1 MAAINKNFVVKNG
14 LEISTD
20 LIIADANTRKVGIG
34 TTVPRYTLHVNG
46 GIGVTNAYVSGITT
60 VINELRVGTGGTIFS
75 VIAGPAGV
83 GQSVG
88 VGTAN
93 PAFLLD
99 IRSPVSTG
107 QTALYV
113 QGDVRITGDLSAD
126 DITFDDAT
134 LSNLTVTEAL
144 NVTSP
149 GISTFG
155 GYVDINSDVDISG
168 TLNVSGI
175 TTLGSYVDIN
185 NSVDVSG
192 ALNVVGLST
201 LGGYVDINNSVDISN
216 NLNVTG
222 IATIA
227 TVDINAGEI
236 DVTRIG
242 TGNLSVTGIGTIV
255 NGFITN
261 LTGTAG
267 TITTFDSTNGTITNL
282 TGTAGTIT
290 TFNST
295 NGTITNLTGTAGTIT
310 TFNSTNST
318 ITNLTGTNVFY
329 SGIGTVGSLSIG
341 STQVISSARELQ
353 NIVTLDATTTATIE
367 AAIANA
373 PNTFTD
379 LTVTGISTLGTVRIS
394 SGIITATSGIVT
406 YFGDGNFL
414 NLTSNPSRGI
424 GIGTTGGLVGYGIT
438 FLDLKG
444 AGVSTTFY
452 NSSVGIATIFFE
464 GGGGGSGSI
473 GIGSTFTG
481 GAANGDLF
489 YHIDYGR
496 IFVYYDEV
504 VLGIGTDAFWVDAA
518 PFNVGIITALSNVSF
533 SPGSAVAPSMFFIGD
548 NQTGFFSP
556 GNGQFTVVSSGSSV
570 LNVNASGINI
580 TGIATITNASG
591 TVKIGIGTTALL
603 VEGNARVTGIL
614 TVGSSSITLDGT
626 TNTINV
632 GTGLTLS
639 SSGINIT
646 GVITATSFSGSGSGL
661 TGVGLG
667 TTGSINTSGI
677 ITATSFFGSGSGLT
691 GVGLGTTGSIN
702 TSGIITA
709 SSFSGNGSGLTGVA
723 ATTLTIGAGTTALP
737 SISPTG
743 DTNTGIFFPSADTI
757 AFGEGGA
764 EAMRVDSS
772 GRLLIGTS
780 TSRVVG
786 GGTGPLQ
793 VESTSNSRPITNV
806 ANENSIY
813 GPGFALGK
821 SRGASVG
828 SNTIVQSN
836 DHIGFIDFCGA
847 DGSDLEVAATISAFV
862 DGTPGTNDMP
872 GRLVFSTTADG
883 ASSPTERMRITSA
896 GVLSL
901 SGAPTGF
908 TGQDPVKFG
917 VSKRSSSGECLV
929 HIEGHD
935 GNSPGANT
943 YALRISHNADAG
955 NAASAAL
962 RIDHTNPAG
971 GSGGPLIQAFGNFSN
986 GTTQKLWEV
995 YSYGQQ
1001 VINRPANDGSLID
1014 FQQAQTVEGS
1024 ISVSGTTVS
1033 YNGAHLSRWSQLASG
1048 AVRIEILRGTVLSNL
1063 DEMCEWIDTPT
1074 EAVLWQEGDEL
1085 PEGVSVGDIKEPA
1098 NPGGPQDNEQL
1109 NRMKVSEVEGDKNVS
1124 GVFQCWDDDDDT
1136 YINDFYCAMTGDFI
1150 IRIADGVTVERGDL
1164 LMSAGDG
1171 TAKPQDDDII
1181 RSKTVA
1187 KVTSTNVTCTY
1198 EDGSY
1203 CVPCVLM
1210 AC

>member
-1 MAAINKNFVVKNG
+1 MSISKNFVVRNG
-14 LEISTD
+14 FEVSTD
-20 LIIADANTRKVGIG
+20 LILANADTNKVGVG
-34 TTVPRYTLHVNG
+34 TTAPQYTLHVNG
-46 GIGVTNAYVSGITT
+46 GIGATDFYLTGIGTFA
-60 VINELRVGTGGTIFS
+60 NELNVGLGGTVLTVLGIGNS
-75 VIAGPAGV
+75 IGI
-83 GQSVG
+83 
-88 VGTAN
+88 GTAL
-93 PAFLLD
+93 PQYLLD

-113 QGDVRITGDLSAD
+113 QGDVRITGDLNLD
-126 DITFDDAT
+126 DVTLDDAT
-134 LSNLTVTEAL
+134 IQDLTVTNTLFTAG
-144 NVTSP
+144 V
-149 GISTFG
+149 STFNSN
-155 GYVDINSDVDISG
+155 VFINAA
-168 TLNVSGI
+168 LNVSGI

-185 NSVDVSG
+185 NSVDISG
-192 ALNVVGLST
+192 ALNIVGLSTLGGYVDINNSVDVGVDLNVVGLST

-216 NLNVTG
+216 NLNVVGVTTLATADINAGEIDVTRIGTGNLNVSG

-242 TGNLSVTGIGTIV
+242 TGNLNVTGIATIATISV
-255 NGFITN
+255 VGAALSN
-261 LTGTAG
+261 LT
-267 TITTFDSTNGTITNL
+267 
-282 TGTAGTIT
+282 
-290 TFNST
+290 
-295 NGTITNLTGTAGTIT
+295 
-310 TFNSTNST
+310 
-318 ITNLTGTNVFY
+318 V
-329 SGIGTVGSLSIG
+329 SGI
-341 STQVISSARELQ
+341 STLA
-353 NIVTLDATTTATIE
+353 IVDINGGDIE
-367 AAIANA
+367 VSNVD
-373 PNTFTD
+373 TTD
-379 LTVTGISTLGTVRIS
+379 LNVTGISTLGTVRVS

-406 YFGDGNFL
+406 YFGDGQYL
-414 NLTSNPSRGI
+414 NLSNSPYKGI

-556 GNGQFTVVSSGSSV
+556 GTGQFTVVSSGSSV
-570 LNVNASGINI
+570 LNVNASGIRV
-580 TGIATITNASG
+580 TGVTTITNASG
-591 TVKIGIGTTALL
+591 TVTIGIGTTALL

-639 SSGINIT
+639 SSGINVV
-646 GVITATSFSGSGSGL
+646 GVITATSFSGNGSGL
-661 TGVGLG
+661 IGVSAGIG
-667 TTGSINTSGI
+667 TTGSVNTSGI
-677 ITATSFFGSGSGLT
+677 ITATSFF
-691 GVGLGTTGSIN
+691 
-702 TSGIITA
+702 
-709 SSFSGNGSGLTGVA
+709 GNGSGLTGVA
-723 ATTLTIGAGTTALP
+723 ATTLTIGAGTTAAP

-743 DTNTGIFFPSADTI
+743 DSNTGIFFPSADTI

-772 GRLLIGTS
+772 GRLLVGTS
-780 TSRVVG
+780 SALGEFAFRA
-786 GGTGPLQ
+786 
-793 VESTSNSRPITNV
+793 SNSSDINLVV
-806 ANENSIY
+806 ANGAAFSAATNQESRIL
-813 GPGFALGK
+813 LGK
-821 SRGASVG
+821 DEAGTLRPMGG
-828 SNTIVQSN
+828 
-836 DHIGFIDFCGA
+836 
-847 DGSDLEVAATISAFV
+847 ISARPS
-862 DGTPGTNDMP
+862 DPTTSTGGI
-872 GRLVFSTTADG
+872 LIFSTRGSGTL
-883 ASSPTERMRITSA
+883 TERMRITSDGSLLHTGA
-896 GVLSL
+896 GSIESTTGYSSVGCAFEANGSFLVTRA
-901 SGAPTGF
+901 SGAPTF
-908 TGQDPVKFG
+908 F
-917 VSKRSSSGECLV
+917 
-929 HIEGHD
+929 
-935 GNSPGANT
+935 
-943 YALRISHNADAG
+943 
-955 NAASAAL
+955 
-962 RIDHTNPAG
+962 
-971 GSGGPLIQAFGNFSN
+971 
-986 GTTQKLWEV
+986 
-995 YSYGQQ
+995 
-1001 VINRPANDGSLID
+1001 NRLTNDGTLIV
-1014 FQQAQTVEGS
+1014 FAQDTVTEGT

-1033 YNGAHLSRWSQLASG
+1033 YNGAHLSRWSQLPNG
-1048 AVRIEILRGTVLSNL
+1048 AERNNILRGSVLSNI
-1063 DEMCEWIDTPT
+1063 DEMCEWIDAPK
-1074 EAVLWQEGDEL
+1074 EAVLWQEGEEL

-1150 IRIADGVTVERGDL
+1150 IRIADGVTVQRGDL